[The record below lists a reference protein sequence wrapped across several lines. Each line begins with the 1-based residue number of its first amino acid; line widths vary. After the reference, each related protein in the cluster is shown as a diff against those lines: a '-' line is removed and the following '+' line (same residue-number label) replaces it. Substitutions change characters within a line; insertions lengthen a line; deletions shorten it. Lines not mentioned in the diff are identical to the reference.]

1 MACEE
6 PILEDIRNDILQAQ
20 TDIINL
26 PIQNGFSPQRWRTVV
41 NAMLEKITGKPMLH
55 KLRVIHILEADYN
68 LALKLI
74 FGKRLLQNCE
84 KYDTLGNL
92 QDGFRKGRS
101 TMRTLLLN
109 EITND
114 YNKRLRVN
122 NYVGMTDI
130 SGCFDRIVA
139 PVISILNI
147 KNGCPTNAVEMH
159 ASTLEQAQYY
169 LKTKSGVSTTFY
181 QHSEETP
188 VHGNGQGA
196 GDSPSQWCQQSAM
209 LFDLY
214 SEDQPGNQMSTR
226 SGKFSIT
233 LPMAAFADNT
243 NLLGND
249 DDRTM
254 SEEQLSEQAQQ
265 GFTKWNE
272 LLHATGH
279 FMELEKCSCYL
290 SIWSFQEDGYAYTL
304 VPEEISQE
312 IKVNNLQGSPLSIK
326 LLPSD
331 KSQKLLGV
339 MRNPIGNQQ
348 DEIERLK
355 QKSNSMAT
363 KINLN
368 AITPTQAKMAYESFY
383 LPAMKYSLAITSINQ
398 TDFDTIQRKATT
410 SFLASMGF
418 NRHMPREVV
427 YCSPKYQGLGL
438 RHLYDIQGS
447 DSLRLLL
454 QELNHDGT
462 TKYLLQYLLEV
473 IQMESGIGR
482 PILEENRPL
491 VYIEWGWIPAI
502 RDFLLHIN
510 AQIINAT
517 RTPPTFRTFDSYIMD
532 APAITTMTRKE
543 QILINRCRL
552 FLQVEC
558 VSDISD
564 AEGKKILE
572 EWYYPVTSKSS
583 RSLKKWPLQGDPG
596 QEAWKIWKKFII
608 GSFTTNDNNLKT
620 NLGRWEQCNRMRSHF
635 AYTHP
640 FDNSLW
646 LFLDHHHWTV
656 HKMLNKNRRNVTFQ
670 KKATATYGERPLG
683 IIPIDVKDQTEE
695 TYITGRI
702 ASFARPTKLQQG
714 DDTIRGKI
722 KQQASDTLLYDIN
735 IMATEEEI
743 QDTFA
748 KDTYIDMATDG
759 SYDETSGISSYGWV
773 ISLNDF
779 IVAKGK
785 GPAEAH
791 PTMADPLRAEAYG
804 LASGA
809 RFLHLLIDHYQI
821 DPKDHSWTTHIDNIT
836 LIRHME
842 ALQTE
847 IITPKWNFTAHAD
860 ILKTAHDL
868 LKQIPMTYSHVK
880 AHQDKNEDSTKLSQ
894 PAKLNI
900 TADRLAQDQRQEMT
914 RACTTITT
922 KHIHLVVEDITIT
935 KDCQKHIMEKSS
947 CVPIQ
952 QYFYDKYKW
961 KQAAFHKINWAA
973 QHKVLMRYNSNDQRR
988 ILKFCHGWL
997 PTYDRLYREQ
1007 QAISPRCP
1015 LCHYLEETNIH
1026 LFQCKNAKQQEIID
1040 TLRKKLDNDN
1050 SHYGVDE
1057 LIAVIQCVLQTH
1069 ESKRTIPINSDDA
1082 ELNKCIQDQ
1091 SEIGWDHILFG
1102 RFSQSI
1108 TNYIS
1113 SNLQR
1118 KGIQKWE
1125 NSGKK
1130 WTHRII
1136 QNIWDTLLQLW
1147 TNRNTILYD
1156 DQNKDGQKIKTER
1169 LWRQVENCYKHEEKL
1184 SVTDRQKIFY
1194 KDIEELRSED
1204 HRFIKAWL
1212 KIARRIIR
1220 VSKLEN
1226 AKQYREKIMMEQYFK
1241 WHPPSNKNKK
1251 KRPRVRHQK
1260 QDLKPD

>member
-1 MACEE
+1 MVCDE

-20 TDIINL
+20 TDLINI
-26 PIQNGFSPQRWRTVV
+26 PIKNGISPQRWRTVV
-41 NAMLEKITGKPMLH
+41 NAMLEKIPGKPMLH

-74 FGKRLLQNCE
+74 FGKRLLHNCE
-84 KYDTLGNL
+84 KHDTLGNL

-139 PVISILNI
+139 PVISLLNI
-147 KNGCPTNAVEMH
+147 KNGCPTKAVEMH
-159 ASTLEQAQYY
+159 SSTLEQARYY

-181 QHSEETP
+181 THSEETP

-214 SEDQPGNQMSTR
+214 SDSQPGNRMSTR

-233 LPMAAFADNT
+233 LPMAAFADDT

-249 DDRTM
+249 DERQMTD
-254 SEEQLSEQAQQ
+254 EQLSEQAQK

-290 SIWSFQEDGYAYTL
+290 SIWNFQADGYAYTL
-304 VPEEISQE
+304 APEEISQE
-312 IKVNNLQGSPLSIK
+312 IKVNNLQGTPLSIK

-355 QKSNSMAT
+355 QKSNSIAT

-368 AITPTQAKMAYESFY
+368 AITPVQAKMAYESFY
-383 LPAMKYSLAITSINQ
+383 IPAMRYSLAITSINQ

-427 YCSPKYQGLGL
+427 YCSTKYQGLGL

-454 QELNHDGT
+454 QELNHEGT
-462 TKYLLQYLLEV
+462 TKHLLQYLLEV
-473 IQMESGIGR
+473 IQMEAGIGR
-482 PILEENRPL
+482 PILEDNRPL
-491 VYIEWGWIPAI
+491 IYIEWGWIPAI

-510 AQIINAT
+510 AQIKNAT
-517 RTPPTFRTFDSYIMD
+517 NTPPKFRKFDSYIMD
-532 APAITTMTRKE
+532 TSTLVTMTRKE

-558 VSDISD
+558 LSDISD
-564 AEGKKILE
+564 AEGKKILD
-572 EWYYPVTSKSS
+572 EWYSPDTTKSS
-583 RSLKKWPLQGDPG
+583 RSLKQWPLQGNPG
-596 QEAWKIWKKFII
+596 QEAWKLWKKFLHS
-608 GSFTTNDNNLKT
+608 SFTSTNNSLKT
-620 NLGRWEQCNRMRSHF
+620 SLGCWEKGNKMRNHL
-635 AYTHP
+635 AYIHP
-640 FDNSLW
+640 YDNSLW
-646 LFLDHHHWTV
+646 IFLDHQNWSV
-656 HKMLNKNRRNVTFQ
+656 HKMLQKSRRNVIFQ
-670 KKATATYGERPLG
+670 RKATAIYRSRPLG
-683 IIPIDVKDQTEE
+683 IIPIDVLSQTRE
-695 TYITGRI
+695 TYITGPI
-702 ASFARPTKLQQG
+702 ASFARPPQRQS
-714 DDTIRGKI
+714 DN
-722 KQQASDTLLYDIN
+722 DTLWVKIDKAAPDNLVYDVTIT
-735 IMATEEEI
+735 APEDEI
-743 QDTFA
+743 QETLA
-748 KDTYIDMATDG
+748 QKTYIDMATDG

-773 ISLNDF
+773 VSFNDF
-779 IVAKGK
+779 VVATGK

-804 LASGA
+804 LAAGA
-809 RFLHLLIDHYQI
+809 RFLHLLVDHYRI
-821 DPKDHSWTTHIDNIT
+821 DPMEHEWTIHIDNT
-836 LIRHME
+836 SLIRHME
-842 ALQTE
+842 DQRTGF
-847 IITPKWNFTAHAD
+847 ITPKWNFVAHAD

-868 LKQIPMTYSHVK
+868 LANIPITYSHVK
-880 AHQDKNEDSTKLSQ
+880 AHQDQYDDTTKLSR

-900 TADRLAQDQRQEMT
+900 MADRLAQEQRQAMT
-914 RACTTITT
+914 HACSNVTTAYT
-922 KHIHLVVEDITIT
+922 HLVINDITIT
-935 KDCQKHIMEKSS
+935 KDCQQWITDTSS
-947 CVPIQ
+947 SVPIQ
-952 QYFYDKYKW
+952 QYFNDKYNWNKSV
-961 KQAAFHKINWAA
+961 FHKINWTA
-973 QHKVLMRYNSNDQRR
+973 QHRVLNRYNSSDQRR
-988 ILKFCHGWL
+988 IMKFCHGWL
-997 PTYDRLYREQ
+997 PTYDQLHRTK
-1007 QAISPRCP
+1007 QAVSTRCP
-1015 LCHYLEETNIH
+1015 LCHYLVETNTH
-1026 LFQCKNAKQQEIID
+1026 LFQCKHPKQQEIIES
-1040 TLRKKLDNDN
+1040 LKKKLDNDN
-1050 SHYGVDE
+1050 LYYGVDE
-1057 LIAVIQCVLQTH
+1057 LITLIKRALQG
-1069 ESKRTIPINSDDA
+1069 SPGKIISDSDD
-1082 ELNKCIQDQ
+1082 EEWNKCIRDQ
-1091 SEIGWDHILFG
+1091 SAIGWDHILFG
-1102 RFSQSI
+1102 RLSQSI
-1108 TNYIS
+1108 TSYIS
-1113 SNLQR
+1113 HDLKS
-1118 KGIQKWE
+1118 KGVKKWE

-1136 QNIWDTLLQLW
+1136 QNIWDTFLQLW
-1147 TNRNTILYD
+1147 TNRNSILYED
-1156 DQNKDGQKIKTER
+1156 RLKDRQTIQKER
-1169 LWRQVENCYKHEEKL
+1169 LWQQVEHCYQYEEKL
-1184 SVTDRQKIFY
+1184 SITDRHRIFY
-1194 KDIEELRSED
+1194 KDREELRNED

-1220 VSKLEN
+1220 VSKLES
-1226 AKQYREKIMMEQYFK
+1226 AKQEYRAKTMMEQYFK
-1241 WHPPSNKNKK
+1241 WHPPRKK
-1251 KRPRVRHQK
+1251 KPQKKTRVRHQK